1 MMEYPDDKHD
11 FTAKE
16 FLEAMRTLETEMF
29 RAKEFRTICHPDD
42 KELYERI
49 LRGEL

>member
-1 MMEYPDDKHD
+1 MEYPDNKHD
-11 FTAKE
+11 FTTKE

-29 RAKEFRTICHPDD
+29 RAKEFRIICHPDD
-42 KELYERI
+42 KEFVESL

>member
-1 MMEYPDDKHD
+1 MEYPDDKFV
-11 FTAKE
+11 FTKEWFEAAAKLAE
-16 FLEAMRTLETEMF
+16 ENFKKPKTF
-29 RAKEFRTICHPDD
+29 RIICHPDD